1 MPDPR
6 SSSGPSLSRP
16 SLEHAFD
23 EARFGPT
30 RTLNLRAS
38 LPSREEATA
47 RAEAWLREKQMSRA
61 GEVLVITGRGSRSEG
76 GVSVVREAVV
86 KLLASLRRRGVV
98 AEVVEHTPGS
108 FAVKLAPLTA
118 LRAAPR
124 RRREGA
130 SPPRADPESLA
141 GLSSETREL
150 LRRLATRALEDLG
163 VRNPAPFV
171 EKEMLSQFA
180 LIAAAVPEGPDRE
193 RRLRDAIAAVLEEH
207 ESR

>member
-1 MPDPR
+1 MPDRRPPR
-6 SSSGPSLSRP
+6 PPSRRP
-16 SLEHAFD
+16 LEHAFD

-61 GEVLVITGRGSRSEG
+61 GEVLVITGRGNQSEG
-76 GVSVVREAVV
+76 GASVVREAIV

-108 FAVKLAPLTA
+108 FAVTLAPLTA

-124 RRREGA
+124 RRRETA
-130 SPPRADPESLA
+130 APPRADPASLA
-141 GLSSETREL
+141 GLSPDTRAL
-150 LRRLATRALEDLG
+150 LRRLAVRALEEVG
-163 VRNPAPFV
+163 VHDPAPFV
-171 EKEMLSQFA
+171 EREMLSQFA
-180 LIAAAVPEGPDRE
+180 LVAAAVPEGPDRE

-207 ESR
+207 ERR